1 MATLADIPPLPPF
14 QSLKPAPAQ
23 TPAIQALTSTLGSL
37 YRITVSHTPRMF
49 LGTFVAIDPQGN
61 IVLDQA
67 LEFEIDEERGFVS
80 GDPAGREVGL
90 VMVPRK
96 WWRTV
101 ERVKTEEEMDE
112 EARQNSEGCRPS

>member
-1 MATLADIPPLPPF
+1 MATTADIPVLPPF
-14 QSLKPAPAQ
+14 GSHKPAPAQ
-23 TPAIQALTSTLGSL
+23 TPTIDALTSTLGSL
-37 YRITVSHTPRMF
+37 YRITVSYTPRMF
-49 LGTFVAIDPQGN
+49 IGTFVAIDPQGN

-67 LEFEIDEERGFVS
+67 LEFEIDEERGFVT

-112 EARQNSEGCRPS
+112 EARQAGEGCRPS